1 MISFTECVKKS
12 HDVLQTEVSNLK
24 TKTKIFAYFRKRVE
38 EGVAYGWMDGQ
49 INIFPF
55 GPSCISFCVKY
66 IVSEQIVLQSSVSL
80 SSM

>member
-1 MISFTECVKKS
+1 MSFRQKYRTQKPRLKS
-12 HDVLQTEVSNLK
+12 V
-24 TKTKIFAYFRKRVE
+24 YFRKRAE